1 MLICERQMSGSGET
15 RLPSVP
21 VEAWNAHSLPCSE
34 TIYGVISREETML
47 SDPCQRSKSSVF
59 QAAYL
64 AAAFAAITL
73 FVVCILPAAAQSPAK
88 SELGKFLLG
97 ADITGIETTPSG
109 APAGNGPG
117 TPIVSARG
125 GGAGGGVVGPA
136 AAGAG
141 GAGVAARGPAPV
153 VAGGAIGAAGGIATA
168 GAGGAAGRAGRA
180 PFTYQEDGKPSD
192 ELTIL
197 HNHGWNA
204 FRVRIFV
211 PPVRS
216 APNNPLVN
224 GVALSKHIKDL
235 GAKLLLCVHFSDTW
249 ADPGKQY
256 IPMAWEGEDING
268 LEKEWER
275 HAYDVV
281 KTLKDA
287 GAMPDM
293 IQIGNEITNGAAWP
307 IARVQFPVAGQA
319 PPFPDYDD
327 AKQWSNLTR
336 LLKAGVKGAKAAA
349 GKSPLKIAIHIDQG
363 GHWDKTQWF
372 FDHVEAAKV
381 PYDIIAQ
388 SCYPQYGHATPEELL
403 NNMVQCARRYKKK
416 EFIVVETGYSSGG
429 GRRGAGGTPATP
441 GAAAAGAVPAAGAGG
456 AVAAADGGAAPGGGA
471 QAGAA
476 AAVPGG
482 RAGRDM
488 SRYFLWP
495 TTPEGQLQFMVDMVN
510 TVRKGP
516 NGAGVL
522 YWAPE
527 RAIWNADGSPGPAV
541 FTPDNLLKLNKPPE
555 SHVPVAIKP

>member
-1 MLICERQMSGSGET
+1 LC
-15 RLPSVP
+15 
-21 VEAWNAHSLPCSE
+21 
-34 TIYGVISREETML
+34 
-47 SDPCQRSKSSVF
+47 K
-59 QAAYL
+59 
-64 AAAFAAITL
+64 
-73 FVVCILPAAAQSPAK
+73 
-88 SELGKFLLG
+88 
-97 ADITGIETTPSG
+97 
-109 APAGNGPG
+109 
-117 TPIVSARG
+117 
-125 GGAGGGVVGPA
+125 
-136 AAGAG
+136 
-141 GAGVAARGPAPV
+141 
-153 VAGGAIGAAGGIATA
+153 
-168 GAGGAAGRAGRA
+168 
-180 PFTYQEDGKPSD
+180 
-192 ELTIL
+192 
-197 HNHGWNA
+197 
-204 FRVRIFV
+204 RIK
-211 PPVRS
+211 
-216 APNNPLVN
+216 A
-224 GVALSKHIKDL
+224 L

-256 IPMAWEGEDING
+256 IPLAWEGEDING

-307 IARVQFPVAGQA
+307 IARVQFPGTGQA
-319 PPFPDYDD
+319 PPFPEYDD
-327 AKQWSNLTR
+327 TKQWDNLTR

-403 NNMVQCARRYKKK
+403 NNMVQCARRYKNK
-416 EFIVVETGYSSGG
+416 EFIVVETGYSAGG
-429 GRRGAGGTPATP
+429 ARRGAGGAPATP
-441 GAAAAGAVPAAGAGG
+441 GAAAGGTAPAAGAGG
-456 AVAAADGGAAPGGGA
+456 AAAVPGGGA
-471 QAGAA
+471 VPGADVQAGTATVAA
-476 AAVPGG
+476 SG

-495 TTPEGQLQFMVDMVN
+495 NTPEGQLQFMVDMVN

-516 NGAGVL
+516 HGAGVF

-541 FTPDNLLKLNKPPE
+541 FTPDNLTRLTKSPE
-555 SHVPVAIKP
+555 SHVPVEIKP

>member
-1 MLICERQMSGSGET
+1 M
-15 RLPSVP
+15 
-21 VEAWNAHSLPCSE
+21 
-34 TIYGVISREETML
+34 
-47 SDPCQRSKSSVF
+47 
-59 QAAYL
+59 
-64 AAAFAAITL
+64 AAAFAVIAL
-73 FVVCILPAAAQSPAK
+73 FPVCILPAAAQSPARPD
-88 SELGKFLLG
+88 LGKFLFG

-109 APAGNGPG
+109 VPAGSGPG
-117 TPIVSARG
+117 APIGSAR
-125 GGAGGGVVGPA
+125 AG
-136 AAGAG
+136 GAG
-141 GAGVAARGPAPV
+141 GAGGAVAR
-153 VAGGAIGAAGGIATA
+153 AGGAGGAAGGTAAA

-216 APNNPLVN
+216 APNNPLVYA
-224 GVALSKHIKDL
+224 VPLCKRIKAL

-256 IPMAWEGEDING
+256 IPLAWEGEDISG

-307 IARVQFPVAGQA
+307 IARVQFPGTGQA
-319 PPFPDYDD
+319 PPFPEYDD
-327 AKQWSNLTR
+327 SKQWDNLTR

-349 GKSPLKIAIHIDQG
+349 GKSPLQIAIHIDQG

-403 NNMVQCARRYKKK
+403 NNMVQCARRYKNK
-416 EFIVVETGYSSGG
+416 EFIVVETGYSAGGARRGSGG
-429 GRRGAGGTPATP
+429 APATP
-441 GAAAAGAVPAAGAGG
+441 GAAGAGAAPAAGAGG
-456 AVAAADGGAAPGGGA
+456 AAAVSGGGAAPGA
-471 QAGAA
+471 DVQAGTATVAA
-476 AAVPGG
+476 GG

-495 TTPEGQLQFMVDMVN
+495 NTPEGQLQFMVDMVN

-516 NGAGVL
+516 HGAGVF

-541 FTPDNLLKLNKPPE
+541 FTPDNLTRLTQRPE
-555 SHVPVAIKP
+555 SHVPVEIKP

>member
-1 MLICERQMSGSGET
+1 
-15 RLPSVP
+15 
-21 VEAWNAHSLPCSE
+21 
-34 TIYGVISREETML
+34 ML
-47 SDPCQRSKSSVF
+47 SDLSRKTKSRVV
-59 QAAYL
+59 QAACMAAAL
-64 AAAFAAITL
+64 AAIAL
-73 FVVCILPAAAQSPAK
+73 FLVCILPAAAQSPAK
-88 SELGKFLLG
+88 PELGKFLFG
-97 ADITGIETTPSG
+97 ADITGIETTPAG
-109 APAGNGPG
+109 APAGSGPG
-117 TPIVSARG
+117 APIVSAR
-125 GGAGGGVVGPA
+125 AG
-136 AAGAG
+136 GAG
-141 GAGVAARGPAPV
+141 GAGGAAARAGAV
-153 VAGGAIGAAGGIATA
+153 GAGGGAAAA
-168 GAGGAAGRAGRA
+168 GAVGAAGRAGRA

-224 GVALSKHIKDL
+224 AVPLCKRIKAL

-268 LEKEWER
+268 LEKEWEK

-307 IARVQFPVAGQA
+307 IARVQFPGTGQTA
-319 PPFPDYDD
+319 PFPEYDD
-327 AKQWSNLTR
+327 AKQWDNLTR

-349 GKSPLKIAIHIDQG
+349 GRTPLKIAIHIDQG

-403 NNMVQCARRYKKK
+403 NNMVQCARRYKNK
-416 EFIVVETGYSSGG
+416 EFMVVETGYSAG
-429 GRRGAGGTPATP
+429 GRRGGGAPAGGAAAGGAAPAGGATGAGVQAGDGAP
-441 GAAAAGAVPAAGAGG
+441 VAGAQSVAAAAAG
-456 AVAAADGGAAPGGGA
+456 
-471 QAGAA
+471 
-476 AAVPGG
+476 GG

-495 TTPEGQLQFMVDMVN
+495 NTPEGQLQFMADMVN

-516 NGAGVL
+516 NGAGVF

-527 RAIWNADGSPGPAV
+527 RAIWKADGSPGPAV
-541 FTPDNLLKLNKPPE
+541 FTVDNLTRLTKRPE
-555 SHVPVAIKP
+555 SHVPTEINP

>member
-1 MLICERQMSGSGET
+1 MA
-15 RLPSVP
+15 V
-21 VEAWNAHSLPCSE
+21 
-34 TIYGVISREETML
+34 
-47 SDPCQRSKSSVF
+47 
-59 QAAYL
+59 QAACMAAAL
-64 AAAFAAITL
+64 AAVAPFL
-73 FVVCILPAAAQSPAK
+73 ECVLPAAAQSGARP
-88 SELGKFLLG
+88 ELGKFLLG
-97 ADITGIETTPSG
+97 ADITGIETTPAG
-109 APAGNGPG
+109 APAGSGPG
-117 TPIVSARG
+117 APIVSARA
-125 GGAGGGVVGPA
+125 GGAGAGAGVG
-136 AAGAG
+136 GAG
-141 GAGVAARGPAPV
+141 GAG
-153 VAGGAIGAAGGIATA
+153 GATAA

-224 GVALSKHIKDL
+224 AIPLCKRIKAL

-256 IPMAWEGEDING
+256 IPLAWEGEDIAG
-268 LEKEWER
+268 LEKEWEK
-275 HAYDVV
+275 HAYDIV

-307 IARVQFPVAGQA
+307 MARVQFPGTDQA
-319 PPFPDYDD
+319 PPFPGYDD
-327 AKQWSNLTR
+327 AKQWDNLTR

-403 NNMVQCARRYKKK
+403 NNMVQCAKRYKNK
-416 EFIVVETGYSSGG
+416 EFMVVETGYSAG
-429 GRRGAGGTPATP
+429 GRRGGGGAPAAGG
-441 GAAAAGAVPAAGAGG
+441 AAGAG
-456 AVAAADGGAAPGGGA
+456 A
-471 QAGAA
+471 QAGGADAA
-476 AAVPGG
+476 GGG
-482 RAGRDM
+482 RAGRDL

-495 TTPEGQLQFMVDMVN
+495 NTPEGQLQFMVDMVN
-510 TVRKGP
+510 IVRKGP
-516 NGAGVL
+516 KGAGVV
-522 YWAPE
+522 YWSPE
-527 RAIWNADGSPGPAV
+527 RAIWNADGSAGPAV
-541 FTPDNLLKLNKPPE
+541 FTPDNLTKLTKRPE
-555 SHVPVAIKP
+555 SHVPTEINP

>member
-1 MLICERQMSGSGET
+1 M
-15 RLPSVP
+15 
-21 VEAWNAHSLPCSE
+21 W
-34 TIYGVISREETML
+34 
-47 SDPCQRSKSSVF
+47 SDPSRRAKSRALE
-59 QAAYL
+59 AACI
-64 AAAFAAITL
+64 AAGVAAIFL
-73 FVVCILPAAAQSPAK
+73 FLVCILSAAAQPPAK
-88 SELGKFLLG
+88 SDLGKFLLG
-97 ADITGIETTPSG
+97 ADITGIETTPAG
-109 APAGNGPG
+109 APAGSGPG
-117 TPIVSARG
+117 APIVSARP
-125 GGAGGGVVGPA
+125 GGAGGAGGAAARAGAGGGGAAAAGTA

-141 GAGVAARGPAPV
+141 GAP
-153 VAGGAIGAAGGIATA
+153 
-168 GAGGAAGRAGRA
+168 GRAGRA

-224 GVALSKHIKDL
+224 AIPLCKRIKAL

-256 IPMAWEGEDING
+256 IPMAWEGEDISG

-307 IARVQFPVAGQA
+307 VARVQFPVAGQA
-319 PPFPDYDD
+319 PPFPEYDD
-327 AKQWSNLTR
+327 DRQWDNLTR

-403 NNMVQCARRYKKK
+403 NNMVQCSRRYKNK
-416 EFIVVETGYSSGG
+416 EFIVVETGYSAGG
-429 GRRGAGGTPATP
+429 GRRGGGGAPAAP
-441 GAAAAGAVPAAGAGG
+441 AAATAEAAPAAGAA
-456 AVAAADGGAAPGGGA
+456 AVSVGGAAP
-471 QAGAA
+471 AGNATPAA
-476 AAVPGG
+476 GG

-495 TTPEGQLQFMVDMVN
+495 NTPEGQLQFMVDMVN
-510 TVRKGP
+510 IVRKGP
-516 NGAGVL
+516 NGAGVF

-541 FTPDNLLKLNKPPE
+541 FTPDNLTRLTKRPE
-555 SHVPVAIKP
+555 SHVPVEIKP

>member
-1 MLICERQMSGSGET
+1 MTLSN
-15 RLPSVP
+15 PSRK
-21 VEAWNAHSLPCSE
+21 
-34 TIYGVISREETML
+34 SRSAMPMQTA
-47 SDPCQRSKSSVF
+47 CIT
-59 QAAYL
+59 AAL
-64 AAAFAAITL
+64 AAIALVVAGIIPATL
-73 FVVCILPAAAQSPAK
+73 QAQARPK
-88 SELGKFLLG
+88 LGKFLFG
-97 ADITGIETTPSG
+97 ADITGIETTAAG
-109 APAGNGPG
+109 APIGYA
-117 TPIVSARG
+117 G
-125 GGAGGGVVGPA
+125 GGA
-136 AAGAG
+136 
-141 GAGVAARGPAPV
+141 AR
-153 VAGGAIGAAGGIATA
+153 GAAGG
-168 GAGGAAGRAGRA
+168 GAAPVRT

-249 ADPGKQY
+249 ADPGMQF

-319 PPFPDYDD
+319 PRSPDYDD
-327 AKQWSNLTR
+327 AKQWSNWTR
-336 LLKAGVKGAKAAA
+336 LLKAGVKEAKAAA

-429 GRRGAGGTPATP
+429 GRRGAGGAPATP
-441 GAAAAGAVPAAGAGG
+441 GAAAAGAVPAAGAG
-456 AVAAADGGAAPGGGA
+456 A
-471 QAGAA
+471 QAGAPA
-476 AAVPGG
+476 AAPGG

-495 TTPEGQLQFMVDMVN
+495 TTPEGKLQFMVDLVN
-510 TVRKGP
+510 KIGRLR
-516 NGAGVL
+516 AGNQ
-522 YWAPE
+522 A
-527 RAIWNADGSPGPAV
+527 
-541 FTPDNLLKLNKPPE
+541 
-555 SHVPVAIKP
+555 

>member
-1 MLICERQMSGSGET
+1 MNDSSRKAKS
-15 RLPSVP
+15 
-21 VEAWNAHSLPCSE
+21 A
-34 TIYGVISREETML
+34 VI
-47 SDPCQRSKSSVF
+47 
-59 QAAYL
+59 QAASISAAL
-64 AAAFAAITL
+64 AAVVL
-73 FVVCILPAAAQSPAK
+73 FLCILPAAGQSPAK
-88 SELGKFLLG
+88 SELGHFLFG
-97 ADITGIETTPSG
+97 ADITGIETTPTG

-117 TPIVSARG
+117 TPIVSAR
-125 GGAGGGVVGPA
+125 AGGLPP
-136 AAGAG
+136 G
-141 GAGVAARGPAPV
+141 G
-153 VAGGAIGAAGGIATA
+153 A
-168 GAGGAAGRAGRA
+168 GAGGAAARAGARGGAPTAGPGVVAARAGRA
-180 PFTYQEDGKPSD
+180 PFTYREDGKPSD

-204 FRVRIFV
+204 FRVRVFV

-224 GVALSKHIKDL
+224 ALPLCKRIKAL
-235 GAKLLLCVHFSDTW
+235 GDKLLVDLHFSDTW

-256 IPMAWEGEDING
+256 IPMAWEGEDISG

-319 PPFPDYDD
+319 PPFPEYDD
-327 AKQWSNLTR
+327 ATQWDHLTR
-336 LLKAGVKGAKAAA
+336 LLKAGVKGAKAGA

-403 NNMVQCARRYKKK
+403 NNMVQCARRYKNK
-416 EFIVVETGYSSGG
+416 EFMVVETGYSAG
-429 GRRGAGGTPATP
+429 GRRGGGAGAPAGGAAAAAAAPA
-441 GAAAAGAVPAAGAGG
+441 GVAAAAGAPAAGGAPVAGAPAG
-456 AVAAADGGAAPGGGA
+456 VAAAA
-471 QAGAA
+471 AGA
-476 AAVPGG
+476 

-495 TTPEGQLQFMVDMVN
+495 ATPEGQLQFMVDMVN
-510 TVRKGP
+510 IVRKGP
-516 NGAGVL
+516 HGAGVF

-541 FTPDNLLKLNKPPE
+541 FTVDNLNRLTKPPE
-555 SHVPVAIKP
+555 SHVPPETPGK

>member
-1 MLICERQMSGSGET
+1 M
-15 RLPSVP
+15 
-21 VEAWNAHSLPCSE
+21 W
-34 TIYGVISREETML
+34 
-47 SDPCQRSKSSVF
+47 SDPSQKAKSRVI
-59 QAAYL
+59 QAACIGTAL
-64 AAAFAAITL
+64 AVVAL
-73 FVVCILPAAAQSPAK
+73 FMSSILPAAAQSPAK
-88 SELGKFLLG
+88 SELGKFLFG
-97 ADITGIETTPSG
+97 ADITGIETTPTG
-109 APAGNGPG
+109 APAGSGPG
-117 TPIVSARG
+117 APIVSARAG
-125 GGAGGGVVGPA
+125 AVAGAPAPGGAGGV
-136 AAGAG
+136 
-141 GAGVAARGPAPV
+141 
-153 VAGGAIGAAGGIATA
+153 GAAM
-168 GAGGAAGRAGRA
+168 AAGRAGRA

-224 GVALSKHIKDL
+224 AVPLCKRIKDL

-256 IPMAWEGEDING
+256 IPMAWEGEDIAG

-275 HAYDVV
+275 HAYDIV

-319 PPFPDYDD
+319 PPFPEYDD
-327 AKQWSNLTR
+327 AKQWDNLTG

-403 NNMVQCARRYKKK
+403 NNMVQCARRYKNK
-416 EFIVVETGYSSGG
+416 EFMVVETGYSAG
-429 GRRGAGGTPATP
+429 GRRGGG
-441 GAAAAGAVPAAGAGG
+441 GAPPAAGAP
-456 AVAAADGGAAPGGGA
+456 AGGAAPAAVAEAAGA
-471 QAGAA
+471 QAGGGASVAAAPTGAGA
-476 AAVPGG
+476 AAVGG

-495 TTPEGQLQFMVDMVN
+495 STPEGQLQFMVDMVN
-510 TVRKGP
+510 IVRHGP
-516 NGAGVL
+516 NGAGVF

-527 RAIWNADGSPGPAV
+527 RAIWTADGNPGPAV
-541 FTPDNLLKLNKPPE
+541 FTVDNLTRLTKRPE
-555 SHVPVAIKP
+555 SHVPVVNPR

>member
-1 MLICERQMSGSGET
+1 MA
-15 RLPSVP
+15 V
-21 VEAWNAHSLPCSE
+21 
-34 TIYGVISREETML
+34 
-47 SDPCQRSKSSVF
+47 
-59 QAAYL
+59 QAACIAAAL
-64 AAAFAAITL
+64 AAIAL
-73 FVVCILPAAAQSPAK
+73 FLACILPAAAQSPARP
-88 SELGKFLLG
+88 ELGKFLLG
-97 ADITGIETTPSG
+97 ADITGIETTPAG
-109 APAGNGPG
+109 APAGSGPG
-117 TPIVSARG
+117 TPIVSARAG
-125 GGAGGGVVGPA
+125 GAAGAQSVGGAGGAGGAGARAGAGGAGGAGGGAA

-141 GAGVAARGPAPV
+141 GAV
-153 VAGGAIGAAGGIATA
+153 
-168 GAGGAAGRAGRA
+168 GRAGRA

-224 GVALSKHIKDL
+224 ALPLCKRIKAL

-256 IPMAWEGEDING
+256 IPLAWEGEDING
-268 LEKEWER
+268 LEKEWEK
-275 HAYDVV
+275 HAYDIV

-307 IARVQFPVAGQA
+307 IARVQFPATDQA
-319 PPFPDYDD
+319 PPFPGYDD
-327 AKQWSNLTR
+327 AKQWDNLTR

-403 NNMVQCARRYKKK
+403 NNMVQCAKRYKNK
-416 EFIVVETGYSSGG
+416 EFMVVETGYSAGG
-429 GRRGAGGTPATP
+429 GRRGG
-441 GAAAAGAVPAAGAGG
+441 GG
-456 AVAAADGGAAPGGGA
+456 APAVVGAAPGGAAPTGGAAGAGAQAGGAGAPGAGA

-476 AAVPGG
+476 AAAGGG

-495 TTPEGQLQFMVDMVN
+495 NTPEGQLQFMVDMVN
-510 TVRKGP
+510 IVRKGP
-516 NGAGVL
+516 KGAGVF

-541 FTPDNLLKLNKPPE
+541 FTPDYLTKLTNRPE
-555 SHVPVAIKP
+555 SHVPIQINP

>member
-1 MLICERQMSGSGET
+1 M
-15 RLPSVP
+15 
-21 VEAWNAHSLPCSE
+21 
-34 TIYGVISREETML
+34 
-47 SDPCQRSKSSVF
+47 
-59 QAAYL
+59 
-64 AAAFAAITL
+64 
-73 FVVCILPAAAQSPAK
+73 
-88 SELGKFLLG
+88 
-97 ADITGIETTPSG
+97 
-109 APAGNGPG
+109 
-117 TPIVSARG
+117 
-125 GGAGGGVVGPA
+125 
-136 AAGAG
+136 
-141 GAGVAARGPAPV
+141 
-153 VAGGAIGAAGGIATA
+153 
-168 GAGGAAGRAGRA
+168 
-180 PFTYQEDGKPSD
+180 
-192 ELTIL
+192 
-197 HNHGWNA
+197 
-204 FRVRIFV
+204 

-216 APNNPLVN
+216 APDNPLVN
-224 GVALSKHIKDL
+224 AVPLCKRIKAL

-256 IPMAWEGEDING
+256 IPMAWEGEDISS

-275 HAYDVV
+275 HAYDIV

-319 PPFPDYDD
+319 PQFPDYDD

-363 GHWDKTQWF
+363 GHWDRTQWF

-403 NNMVQCARRYKKK
+403 NNMVQCAKRYKNK
-416 EFIVVETGYSSGG
+416 EFMVVETGYSPGGARRGG
-429 GRRGAGGTPATP
+429 GGAPVTG
-441 GAAAAGAVPAAGAGG
+441 GAALGGALPVGGAASAGAQAGG
-456 AVAAADGGAAPGGGA
+456 AGVPGAGA

-476 AAVPGG
+476 TAAGGG

-495 TTPEGQLQFMVDMVN
+495 NTPEGQLQFMVDMVN
-510 TVRKGP
+510 IVRKGP
-516 NGAGVL
+516 KGAGVF

-541 FTPDNLLKLNKPPE
+541 FTPDNLTKLIKRPE
-555 SHVPVAIKP
+555 SHVPIKINP